1 MGTVEELGSRRRS
14 ESREQTRR
22 RLLQVGREVFA
33 RNGLAGTNLKQ
44 DILGPAHVSVG
55 SFYHQFRDKTD
66 LLVAILREHSETFR
80 AMIQDGHRRERD
92 QPPAAVARHGYELVF
107 RVAEENEDLFR
118 IMARERESTEP
129 RVRAYLREN
138 YRLWVAALAQDYR
151 EMGRIAGDDNGST
164 ILAAE
169 LVISLTLGALLTYLE
184 GTPGERAANRERLI
198 DGLVQFTLGGVA
210 VLVAGGPVILP
221 PTRPHAH
228 TPEQAHDPA
237 P

>member
-1 MGTVEELGSRRRS
+1 MGAVEEIGSRRRS
-14 ESREQTRR
+14 ESREQTRQ

-33 RNGLAGTNLKQ
+33 RKGHAGTNLKQ
-44 DILGPAHVSVG
+44 DILGPARVSVG

-80 AMIQDGHRRERD
+80 AMIQEGHRRERD
-92 QPPAAVARHGYELVF
+92 QQPGAVARRGYELVF

-118 IMARERESTEP
+118 IMARERESAEP

-138 YRLWVAALAQDYR
+138 YRLWVAALADDYR
-151 EMGRIAGDDNGST
+151 QIGRMAGDEHGAT
-164 ILAAE
+164 TLAAE
-169 LVISLTLGALLTYLE
+169 LVMSLTLGALLTYLE

-210 VLVAGGPVILP
+210 VLVGGVPIPLP
-221 PTRPHAH
+221 PSRPRGLTPTR
-228 TPEQAHDPA
+228 AHDSA
-237 P
+237 S

>member
-1 MGTVEELGSRRRS
+1 MGVVEEIGSRRRS

-33 RNGLAGTNLKQ
+33 RKGHAAANLKQ
-44 DILGPAHVSVG
+44 DILGPARVSVG
-55 SFYHQFRDKTD
+55 SFYHQFKDKTD

-80 AMIQDGHRRERD
+80 GMIQEGHRRERD

-107 RVAEENEDLFR
+107 RVAEANEDLFR

-138 YRLWVAALAQDYR
+138 YRLWVGALAEDYR
-151 EMGRIAGDDNGST
+151 QIGHIAGDAGEAT
-164 ILAAE
+164 TLAAE
-169 LVISLTLGALLTYLE
+169 LVMSLTLGALLTYLE
-184 GTPGERAANRERLI
+184 GTRAERAANRERLI

-210 VLVAGGPVILP
+210 VLVGGVPIPLP
-221 PTRPHAH
+221 PPRPHPH
-228 TPEQAHDPA
+228 TPARAHEPA
-237 P
+237 

>member
-1 MGTVEELGSRRRS
+1 
-14 ESREQTRR
+14 
-22 RLLQVGREVFA
+22 
-33 RNGLAGTNLKQ
+33 LKQ
-44 DILGPAHVSVG
+44 DILGPARVSVG
-55 SFYHQFRDKTD
+55 SFYHQFKDKTD

-92 QPPAAVARHGYELVF
+92 QPPAAVARRGYELVF
-107 RVAEENEDLFR
+107 HVAEENEDLFR

-138 YRLWVAALAQDYR
+138 YRLWVAALAEDYR
-151 EMGRIAGDDNGST
+151 EISHIVGDDNGST

-210 VLVAGGPVILP
+210 VLVARVPIALP
-221 PTRPHAH
+221 PARPHAH
-228 TPEQAHDPA
+228 TPTRAHDPA
-237 P
+237 